1 MGRNVLAAAIFA
13 ALNLTPTVGLSHE
26 LVAAGA
32 ARGAGQIDSEHLFGF
47 TEGTDIGHKGDRE
60 LELEAEDRSG
70 KRGGRYNVLGF
81 TAEGKFSL
89 TDDFRIAPGFSLVR
103 HDISGVPGFLDR
115 SATEFEGAHLE
126 MKYRV
131 LDRARGPFGLTL
143 AATPR
148 VSRVDEAS
156 GALTTEYG
164 ADFLVSADKEVV
176 PGTLFAAA
184 NLRYGPSA
192 VREGGVWMHESELEV
207 SGALAVRMPPRLFV
221 GGEVRYRV
229 AYEGLA
235 LNRFAGEGVFIG
247 PTLYARLSERAW
259 IAGAWSAQ
267 IAGHARREPGSLD
280 LTNFERHEFK
290 VRFGHE
296 F

>member
-1 MGRNVLAAAIFA
+1 MCRSIWAAAVFA
-13 ALNLTPTVGLSHE
+13 LLNLAPTVGLSHE
-26 LVAAGA
+26 LAAAGA
-32 ARGAGQIDSEHLFGF
+32 AGSAGQIDSEHLFGF

-60 LELEAEDRSG
+60 LELEAEDRNG

-89 TDDFRIAPGFSLVR
+89 TDDVRIAPGFSLVR
-103 HDISGVPGFLDR
+103 HDISGVPGFFDR
-115 SATEFEGAHLE
+115 SSSAFDGAHLE

-131 LDRARGPFGLTL
+131 LDRARAPFGLTL
-143 AATPR
+143 AAIPR
-148 VSRVDEAS
+148 MSWVDEAS
-156 GALTTEYG
+156 GAPATEYG
-164 ADFLVSADKEVV
+164 AGFLISVDKEVL

-184 NLRYGPSA
+184 NIRYGLSA
-192 VREGGVWMHESELEV
+192 ARESGVWTHESELEI
-207 SGALAVRMPPRLFV
+207 SGALVVRMDPRFFV
-221 GGEVRYRV
+221 GGEIRYRV

-235 LNRFAGEGVFIG
+235 LNRLAGEGVFIG

-267 IAGHARREPGSLD
+267 IAGHARGEPGSLD
-280 LTNFERHEFK
+280 LKNFERHEFK